1 MDSTLLIN
9 GKKQTKLSAL
19 NRLVQFGDGLFET
32 CLIEDARVL
41 FWSKHFSRLKKGC
54 DKLKIHP
61 VSEAIWLKEIAK
73 AFAISKL
80 DRAVVKIIL
89 SRGESTRGYGYEK
102 NIKPTRIIIISPV
115 PDLPWQYEL
124 GVCSSGYVSNQLLS
138 EIKHCNRLEQ
148 ILARSELQTQE
159 CIMLDENA
167 QVISVTQGNIF
178 AIRNQVIFT
187 SSLTNCGIEGTRRSV
202 VFDLAQVL
210 GLQLEICS
218 LSLIKLLEAD
228 EVFITN
234 SVIGIKPVAKINQQL
249 FSHHQITNQLI
260 SAFARS
266 KNNHSS
272 SILLKS
278 KQPYLKFIIVFL
290 AISLL
295 FWMYWANTIKA
306 NNSVVYQISS
316 RDQPLFNCK

>member
-1 MDSTLLIN
+1 MNSALLIN
-9 GKKQTKLSAL
+9 GKKQTKLNVL

-32 CLIEDARVL
+32 CLIEDTRLL
-41 FWSKHFSRLKKGC
+41 FWSKHFSRLQKGC
-54 DKLKIHP
+54 DKLKIHQ

-73 AFAISKL
+73 ALGISKL
-80 DRAVVKIIL
+80 DQAVVKIIL

-102 NIKPTRIIIISPV
+102 NIKPTRIVIVSPM

-148 ILARSELQTQE
+148 ILARSELQVQE
-159 CIMLDENA
+159 CIMLDENS

-187 SSLTNCGIEGTRRSV
+187 PSLTDCGIEGTRRSV
-202 VFDLAQVL
+202 VFDLAQAL
-210 GLQLEICS
+210 GLQLETCS
-218 LSLIKLLEAD
+218 LSLTELLEAD

-234 SVIGIKPVAKINQQL
+234 SVMGIKPVAKINQQL
-249 FSHHQITNQLI
+249 FSHHQVTNQLI

-272 SILLKS
+272 SVLLKS
-278 KQPYLKFIIVFL
+278 KRSYLKLIVVFV
-290 AISLL
+290 AIFLL
-295 FWMYWANTIKA
+295 FWMYWAN
-306 NNSVVYQISS
+306 NLGVY
-316 RDQPLFNCK
+316 